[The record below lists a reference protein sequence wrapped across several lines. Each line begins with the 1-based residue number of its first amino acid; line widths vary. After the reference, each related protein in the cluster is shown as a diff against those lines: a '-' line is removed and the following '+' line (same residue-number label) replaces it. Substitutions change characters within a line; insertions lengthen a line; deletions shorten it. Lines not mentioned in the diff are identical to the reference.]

1 MGKWILGS
9 EMRYAAPLAAL
20 AAVAGLSL
28 AAQAQQPP
36 ATPKP
41 GYVLPPENAGG
52 LYPVNGE
59 PIYKSKCAACHD
71 NGVNHAPTLTELAGH
86 SPEDVYEIL
95 TNGVMKPMAA
105 GLSEVDLYGVVYYLT
120 GKPPVLNKITGPDS
134 NPCKTDSPL
143 QPAAPQWNGWS
154 NSVRNERYQPN
165 AGFKT
170 TDIPRL
176 KVKWAFSYPG
186 TKNTEPLIW
195 GGRVYAGS
203 FGGEIYSLDAKTGCV
218 HWRHDFK
225 GAVRASMTI
234 GADPNAPSK
243 YALYY
248 GDDRT
253 NVTALDAQSGKELW
267 TTHTGVHSHGR
278 ITGSPT
284 LYNGVLYVPQSG
296 QEESLG
302 GVASYE
308 CCTFIGAVAAVDA
321 ITGKVL
327 WYQPITD
334 DKPRPTRKNSAGTQ
348 LYGPAGGSIWN
359 APTIDAKRG
368 QLYVATGD
376 SFTEI
381 PFKGADAVV
390 AMDLN
395 TGKVRWINQVKD
407 DDNFGVGFNVP
418 LGVMGPDWDFG
429 ASPILAN
436 VAGKDLLLAG
446 NKSSVMYAMDPA
458 TGKTVWENRLGR
470 GGASGGIM
478 WGPATD
484 GKVVYTP
491 VADPGPAAGAEP
503 GVVALNAVTGKEIW
517 RYDAPK
523 DLPCNVPSGKCP
535 LAFTSAATLV
545 PGALFAGAD
554 DGRIRAF
561 NAANGKV
568 LWEYDTTTPI
578 DTVNGIK
585 NAPGGSL
592 AMGGPTIAGGMMFMH
607 SGYSGSAGPN
617 NLLLAFSVDGK

>member
-1 MGKWILGS
+1 
-9 EMRYAAPLAAL
+9 
-20 AAVAGLSL
+20 
-28 AAQAQQPP
+28 
-36 ATPKP
+36 
-41 GYVLPPENAGG
+41 
-52 LYPVNGE
+52 
-59 PIYKSKCAACHD
+59 
-71 NGVNHAPTLTELAGH
+71 
-86 SPEDVYEIL
+86 
-95 TNGVMKPMAA
+95 
-105 GLSEVDLYGVVYYLT
+105 
-120 GKPPVLNKITGPDS
+120 
-134 NPCKTDSPL
+134 
-143 QPAAPQWNGWS
+143 
-154 NSVRNERYQPN
+154 
-165 AGFKT
+165 
-170 TDIPRL
+170 
-176 KVKWAFSYPG
+176 
-186 TKNTEPLIW
+186 
-195 GGRVYAGS
+195 
-203 FGGEIYSLDAKTGCV
+203 
-218 HWRHDFK
+218 
-225 GAVRASMTI
+225 MTI

-284 LYNGVLYVPQSG
+284 LFNGVLYVPQSG

-321 ITGKVL
+321 ITGKTL

-376 SFTEI
+376 SFTEV

-390 AMDLN
+390 AMDLK

-436 VAGKDLLLAG
+436 VAGKDLLLTG

-458 TGKTVWENRLGR
+458 TGKTVWQSRLGR

-491 VADPGPAAGAEP
+491 VGEPPAQLAGARP
-503 GVVALNAVTGKEIW
+503 GVVASCRPPPARKSGATTRRRTCRATCPPANARW
-517 RYDAPK
+517 
-523 DLPCNVPSGKCP
+523 PSPRPPRLCR
-535 LAFTSAATLV
+535 
-545 PGALFAGAD
+545 
-554 DGRIRAF
+554 GRCS
-561 NAANGKV
+561 
-568 LWEYDTTTPI
+568 P
-578 DTVNGIK
+578 
-585 NAPGGSL
+585 
-592 AMGGPTIAGGMMFMH
+592 GPTTGG
-607 SGYSGSAGPN
+607 
-617 NLLLAFSVDGK
+617 